1 MKLIDYINNEYPV
14 FDVNII
20 ININNLQEYITFLE
34 INNNNHCKI
43 KILSEKSLNLN
54 SIMKI
59 FREIENDINNKYL
72 IFIFSMDLDFPFPL
86 QNIID
91 NYNDNII
98 FDENKQKMLDEM
110 NYKDKIDKNILNI
123 IPKNVKKIYCYSN
136 GLYHEKINMIPIGVD
151 FKGLNFNKNELN
163 IFNKKRL
170 YLIFIKIL
178 I

>member
-98 FDENKQKMLDEM
+98 FDENKQK
-110 NYKDKIDKNILNI
+110 
-123 IPKNVKKIYCYSN
+123 C
-136 GLYHEKINMIPIGVD
+136 
-151 FKGLNFNKNELN
+151 
-163 IFNKKRL
+163 
-170 YLIFIKIL
+170 
-178 I
+178 